1 MATPKR
7 RKSQPARA
15 DRAQGGL
22 SFFSAYLEASR
33 APLAILVFL
42 APLILLYELLL
53 VYAVRS
59 GQGLVTIDAHRWI
72 LSLFEA
78 MELGTFGLW
87 LPGVLVVVVLLSWHA
102 IERRPWTVDGSV
114 IGLMWSE
121 SILAALP
128 LVVFSQAALRFGGP
142 AAAVVDFES
151 LPLASKI
158 AVSVGAG
165 IYEELVFRLGLIG
178 ILLVVLE
185 DAMKVAKPTAMAVA
199 VAISAVAFTIYH
211 PLRGAEGGVQPA
223 RVVFYLAAGVYFGVL
238 FAARGFGI
246 AVGAHA
252 FYDIASA
259 IIATRH
265 AGPE

>member
-7 RKSQPARA
+7 KKSQPARA

-42 APLILLYELLL
+42 APLILVYELLL
-53 VYAVRS
+53 VHAVRS

-72 LSLFEA
+72 LTLFEA
-78 MELGTFGLW
+78 LELGTFGLW
-87 LPGVLVVVVLLSWHA
+87 LPGVLVVVVLLSWHT
-102 IERRPWTVDGSV
+102 IERRPWKVDGAV
-114 IGLMWSE
+114 VGLMWSE

-142 AAAVVDFES
+142 AASVVDFES

-185 DAMKVAKPTAMAVA
+185 DAMKVAKPTAVALA
-199 VAISAVAFTIYH
+199 VAISAIAFTVYH
-211 PLRGAEGGVQPA
+211 PLKGPDGGLAPG
-223 RVVFYLAAGVYFGVL
+223 RILFYLAAGAYFGML
-238 FAARGFGI
+238 FVTRGFGI